1 MGLTDNPGIN
11 VPPGGVAKGGEA
23 GGEKV
28 PEGAP
33 TCPRAASQEFV
44 LFEVHPLDDV
54 TAVIEH
60 SANVLGVHGTG
71 EVWVAVMFAVP
82 CRCADPLEKKK
93 KPSMLWDP
101 DHHAQG
107 YMGTLLLLH

>member
-1 MGLTDNPGIN
+1 M
-11 VPPGGVAKGGEA
+11 AKGGEA

-28 PEGAP
+28 PEDAP

-71 EVWVAVMFAVP
+71 KVWVAVMFAVP

-93 KPSMLWDP
+93 SHLCC
-101 DHHAQG
+101 
-107 YMGTLLLLH
+107 GTLTTMPRGTWEHCCYSINSWRIWAIL